1 MTKRQSREEWK
12 RMKAERRTRRPGR
25 PRKSSRNR
33 HPRETGLGSTV
44 FGGLFILGIL
54 GVLVFQAAERFPEY
68 LGPVVAAT
76 SFQTVEGRVTRVRDG
91 DTIEVADDPIRLG
104 SLDCAEMDT
113 REGQRTTAR
122 MRSLISG
129 KTLTCYLN
137 GRSSHDRK
145 IASCRLSHG
154 RDIAAVMMAE
164 DLCRRF
170 W

>member
-1 MTKRQSREEWK
+1 MTKRPSREDWN
-12 RMKAERRTRRPGR
+12 RMKAERQTRRPGR
-25 PRKSSRNR
+25 PSKSPRNR
-33 HPRETGLGSTV
+33 HTRETGIGSTV

-54 GVLVFQAAERFPEY
+54 GVLVFQAVERFPEY
-68 LGPVVAAT
+68 LGSVVAAT
-76 SFQTVEGRVTRVRDG
+76 SFQTVKGRVTQVRDG
-91 DTIEVADDPIRLG
+91 DTIEVEGVPLRFG

-113 REGQRTTAR
+113 KEGQRAAAR

-129 KTLTCYLN
+129 ETLTCHLN
-137 GRSSHDRK
+137 GRSSYDRK
-145 IASCRLSHG
+145 IGSCRLSDG